1 MKDALDEENVN
12 KSGSRTSWE
21 KEVISAATERARE
34 DLRALGGRPSDEE
47 PPFNYRLE
55 HLKAVVCIAEG
66 LASKLGAD
74 LEVVRA
80 AAWLHDLA
88 KEAVAEMVEDD
99 HGVKGAEEARKILR
113 RTDFPKEKIDAVC
126 RAIAEHVGLYRED
139 PLEPLEAAILWDADK
154 LAKLGAISL
163 VHFLCL
169 SPSLGQVTTDS
180 LLAEGRRWL
189 GLQAKMVE
197 SMNTP
202 LGKEMGRKRY
212 EVVRGFYEQL
222 ESELKGVTGETEDG
236 GSGFSLGTEQ
246 RYPG

>member
-1 MKDALDEENVN
+1 MSEQI
-12 KSGSRTSWE
+12 SWQE
-21 KEVISAATERARE
+21 RVVSIATERARE
-34 DLRALGGRPSDEE
+34 ESLELWGRSSDEE

-55 HLKAVVCIAEG
+55 HLKAVVRIAEG
-66 LASKLGAD
+66 LALSLGAD

-88 KEAVAEMVEDD
+88 KEGIAKLVEDG
-99 HGVKGAEEARKILR
+99 HGTAGAEEARTILE
-113 RTDFPKEKIDAVC
+113 RTDFPKEKIAAVC
-126 RAIAEHVGLYRED
+126 QAIAGHVGLYRD
-139 PLEPLEAAILWDADK
+139 HPLEPLEAAILWDADK

-180 LLAEGRRWL
+180 LLAEGHRFL
-189 GLQAKMVE
+189 GLQARMVE

-222 ESELKGVTGETEDG
+222 ERELKGG
-236 GSGFSLGTEQ
+236 
-246 RYPG
+246 

>member
-1 MKDALDEENVN
+1 MS
-12 KSGSRTSWE
+12 KSGKRTSWLE
-21 KEVISAATERARE
+21 RVISIATERARE
-34 DLRALGGRPSDEE
+34 ESQKLWGRSSDEE

-55 HLKAVVCIAEG
+55 HLKAVVRIAEG
-66 LASKLGAD
+66 LALKLGAD

-88 KEAVAEMVEDD
+88 KEGLAEMVEDG
-99 HGVKGAEEARKILR
+99 HGVKGAEEARKILE
-113 RTDFPKEKIDAVC
+113 RTDFPKDKIDAVC
-126 RAIAEHVGLYRED
+126 QVIAEHVGLYRD
-139 PLEPLEAAILWDADK
+139 HPLEPLEAAILWDADK

-169 SPSLGQVTTDS
+169 SPLLGQATTDS

-202 LGKEMGRKRY
+202 LGGEMGRERC

-222 ESELKGVTGETEDG
+222 ERELKE
-236 GSGFSLGTEQ
+236 
-246 RYPG
+246 R

>member
-1 MKDALDEENVN
+1 MSKRG
-12 KSGSRTSWE
+12 KRISWQE
-21 KEVISAATERARE
+21 RVISVATERAKE
-34 DLRALGGRPSDEE
+34 ESLDLWGWSFDEE

-55 HLKAVVCIAEG
+55 HLKAVVQIAEG
-66 LASKLGAD
+66 LALKLGAD
-74 LEVVRA
+74 LEIVRA

-88 KEAVAEMVEDD
+88 KEGMAELVEDG
-99 HGVKGAEEARKILR
+99 HGVKGAEEARKILE
-113 RTDFPKEKIDAVC
+113 RTDFPKEKIDTVC
-126 RAIAEHVGLYRED
+126 QAIVEHVGLYRDD

-169 SPSLGQVTTDS
+169 SPSLSQVTTDS

-202 LGKEMGRKRY
+202 LGKEMGRARH
-212 EVVRGFYEQL
+212 EVVRGFYEQM
-222 ESELKGVTGETEDG
+222 ERELKVG
-236 GSGFSLGTEQ
+236 
-246 RYPG
+246 

>member
-1 MKDALDEENVN
+1 MSKRG
-12 KSGSRTSWE
+12 KRTSWQE
-21 KEVISAATERARE
+21 RVISVATERAKE
-34 DLRALGGRPSDEE
+34 ESLDLWSRPSDEE

-55 HLKAVVCIAEG
+55 HLKAVVQIAEG
-66 LASKLGAD
+66 LALKLGAD
-74 LEVVRA
+74 LEIVRA

-88 KEAVAEMVEDD
+88 KEGMAELVEDS
-99 HGVKGAEEARKILR
+99 HGVKGAEEAKKILE
-113 RTDFPKEKIDAVC
+113 RTDFPKEKITAVC
-126 RAIAEHVGLYRED
+126 QAIAEHVGLYRDD

-169 SPSLGQVTTDS
+169 SPSLSQVTTDS

-202 LGKEMGRKRY
+202 LGEEMGRARY
-212 EVVRGFYEQL
+212 EAVKGFYEQL
-222 ESELKGVTGETEDG
+222 ERELKGG
-236 GSGFSLGTEQ
+236 
-246 RYPG
+246 